1 MRILLKNYLKINEL
15 KQNSMFGKRD
25 LIFWICV
32 IVISYVGKIRYNLSQ
47 VSVFYAV
54 IYSCILMLF
63 SCECITNRLF
73 DFINKEIAKEENFY
87 KKVITSNIIVLKHSF
102 NVFMFIIITDMYFLG
117 FINTFNIAMQVMT
130 VAILALAI
138 GNLVFIFNKNI
149 YLKILKY
156 IIIVACFVGF
166 LLFSSNLYYK
176 LEWTILLPFV
186 LGFYGM
192 SLIVDEKFYKFT

>member
-1 MRILLKNYLKINEL
+1 MRILLKNYIKVRALKE
-15 KQNSMFGKRD
+15 NSIFGKRG
-25 LIFWICV
+25 LIFWFCI
-32 IVISYVGKIRYNLSQ
+32 IVISYVGKTHYTLSQ

-87 KKVITSNIIVLKHSF
+87 KKVIASNMAVLKDSF
-102 NVFMFIIITDMYFLG
+102 NVFMPIVVIDIYFLG
-117 FINTFNIAMQVMT
+117 FINTLNIVMQVMT
-130 VAILALAI
+130 VAVLALAI

-156 IIIVACFVGF
+156 ISIIGCFVGF
-166 LLFSSNLYYK
+166 LLFSSNSYYK
-176 LEWTILLPFV
+176 LEWTILLPIV
-186 LGFYGM
+186 LALYGM